1 VQVAATAHEHDAL
14 DDFSILLGFKC
25 GLHATMKTYAHA
37 SWHFLF
43 ERLEVYG
50 RHATYETFEMER
62 ISFTTGLEAATTTL
76 DFGLL
81 SRNEKWGYREEDQ
94 LFVDAL
100 EGKSPAPVT
109 AEDGYRV
116 IELMETCYQ
125 SARSGQRLTDGA
137 AAPAAKG
144 S

>member
-1 VQVAATAHEHDAL
+1 VGGLSARPRL
-14 DDFSILLGFKC
+14 DD
-25 GLHATMKTYAHA
+25 
-37 SWHFLF
+37 
-43 ERLEVYG
+43 RL
-50 RHATYETFEMER
+50 T
-62 ISFTTGLEAATTTL
+62 FTTGLEAATTTL

-125 SARSGQRLTDGA
+125 SARSGQRLNVGA